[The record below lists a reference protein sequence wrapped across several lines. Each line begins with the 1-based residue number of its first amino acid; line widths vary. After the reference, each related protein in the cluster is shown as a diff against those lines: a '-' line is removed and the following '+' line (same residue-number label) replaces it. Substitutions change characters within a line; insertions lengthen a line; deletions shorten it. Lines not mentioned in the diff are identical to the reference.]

1 MTRRNKR
8 GHRAVYLPYGVAVTP
23 EEIIMLKALSTAGLA
38 FAILAGGA
46 LVPQRPA
53 FAQDIELRIGP
64 DGVRP
69 IIRDRERN
77 RDRRR
82 GRCDPR
88 EARAGARD
96 IGLRDPEVIRET
108 RDRVV
113 VEGITRRGIRTVTF
127 ANRRG
132 CPEF

>member
-1 MTRRNKR
+1 MRNKQVFPN
-8 GHRAVYLPYGVAVTP
+8 VYARIGITVMP
-23 EEIIMLKALSTAGLA
+23 EEITMLKALSTAGLA
-38 FAILAGGA
+38 LLILAGA
-46 LVPQRPA
+46 PAVPHGVA
-53 FAQDIELRIGP
+53 AAQDIELRVGP
-64 DGVRP
+64 DGIRP
-69 IIRDRERN
+69 IIRDRD

-88 EARAGARD
+88 EARAAARD

-108 RDRVV
+108 RSRVV

-132 CPEF
+132 CPEY